1 MLLDR
6 ISDPLPRRMRGPLSV
21 LTALAAAS
29 GAGGLCAAVVFG
41 EYSWAYFGLGAFVLS
56 GILWQITDRLA
67 ARR

>member
-1 MLLDR
+1 MLLDQ

-29 GAGGLCAAVVFG
+29 GAACLCAAVAFG
-41 EYSWAYFGLGAFVLS
+41 AYSWAYFGLGAFILS

-67 ARR
+67 RR